1 MTFFGK
7 VTPNEKNFML
17 FAVWPEVRKWSI
29 FELHCD
35 RLPHIESSNGID
47 VY

>member
-1 MTFFGK
+1 MIEENAFNVKKLCF
-7 VTPNEKNFML
+7 L
-17 FAVWPEVRKWSI
+17 LSRPEVRKWSI